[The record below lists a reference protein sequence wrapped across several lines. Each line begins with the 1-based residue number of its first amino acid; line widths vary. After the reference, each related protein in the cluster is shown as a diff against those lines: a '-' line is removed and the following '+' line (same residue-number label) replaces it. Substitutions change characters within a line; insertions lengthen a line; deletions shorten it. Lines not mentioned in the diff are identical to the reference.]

1 MAVNSSVEQ
10 IYTTPEQS
18 STSQDSQSTL
28 AHLQVSDM
36 LPYPELSLDLED
48 LTEQKAEMLCALVIC
63 THPQQLQHWFDG

>member
-28 AHLQVSDM
+28 THLQVSDM

-48 LTEQKAEMLCALVIC
+48 LTEQKAEMLCALAIY